1 MPEPSLLQL
10 VSDLGAGLGSLI
22 ACFWFIKYQA
32 DNFSKREE
40 LWIRK
45 DGENDEA
52 LRALMQSSHTQLITI
67 LTTVNATLQE
77 MTVAIAQLKQ
87 SIHDGSKS

>member
-1 MPEPSLLQL
+1 MPEPSALQL

-52 LRALMQSSHTQLITI
+52 LRQLMQSSHTQLIQI
-67 LTTVNATLQE
+67 LTSVNSTLQE
-77 MTVAIAQLKQ
+77 MTVAIAELKQ
-87 SIHDGSKS
+87 TIHNGK